1 MSQPRPD
8 ARLYTRRLCQATHNR
23 VQNESRG
30 DLAGSD
36 ADQPYVGRRRAWS
49 RVVGGP
55 FGARRVIT
63 CSILAFTGC
72 LLALSGVTTSF
83 GHFDVLYAMAGVLAV
98 GATPVTYS
106 RVLATRGCK
115 LEIAIE
121 SRRCS
126 RSIGAPITAWRRLVQ
141 ADQLSGRRRARM
153 AGWGCQQSRAH
164 QSGWR
169 VAWELFVGSPGVQS
183 MLRRRSSTGWT
194 RIALACWL
202 SLESR
207 AIYAFK

>member
-115 LEIAIE
+115 LQSARRPSHLSTRFRSAWIDCNGTS
-121 SRRCS
+121 SRCGNRAAPVLPGTRDATK
-126 RSIGAPITAWRRLVQ
+126 RSKLLGHIHVFQKVLLRGLHTACT
-141 ADQLSGRRRARM
+141 AHTEPQLRA
-153 AGWGCQQSRAH
+153 
-164 QSGWR
+164 
-169 VAWELFVGSPGVQS
+169 
-183 MLRRRSSTGWT
+183 LR
-194 RIALACWL
+194 
-202 SLESR
+202 
-207 AIYAFK
+207 